1 MSERR
6 TTRGGRGGG
15 APRQPQC
22 STLRVLAC
30 HHNSGKPA
38 TRGTRKNVLPGI
50 ARNGLDRAVAG
61 KLLGLLKDGEGRR
74 AADLVPEDGGALL
87 RRPCSALPRTPR
99 RPETVDGVDAPSR
112 RHRDVP

>member
-74 AADLVPEDGGALL
+74 PPTSFRRTAALSCAARVLPYPVPLGDP
-87 RRPCSALPRTPR
+87 RPSILGDST
-99 RPETVDGVDAPSR
+99 AP
-112 RHRDVP
+112 